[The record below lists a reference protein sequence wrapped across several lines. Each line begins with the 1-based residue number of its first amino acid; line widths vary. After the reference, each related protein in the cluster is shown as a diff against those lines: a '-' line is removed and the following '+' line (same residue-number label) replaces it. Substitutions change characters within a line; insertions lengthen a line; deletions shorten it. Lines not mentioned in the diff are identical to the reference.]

1 MAPNTRE
8 SASVFEYLIT
18 NYRWFFVVVFL
29 MPMSIVYELYLLGRN
44 TWTFMTYKTAPFK
57 HSQRVADIVAQ
68 IKKWGESGG
77 KTKMCTA
84 RPGWQ
89 AMSLRAGKYKKTYE
103 NVKINLHDIL
113 EINVEK
119 KTCRVEPMCTMGQIT
134 HALIPL
140 GWTLPVVPELDD
152 LTVGGLV
159 SGVGIETS
167 SHKYGLF
174 QHICLSF
181 EVVLPDS
188 R

>member
-1 MAPNTRE
+1 
-8 SASVFEYLIT
+8 
-18 NYRWFFVVVFL
+18 
-29 MPMSIVYELYLLGRN
+29 MPMSIVYEVYLLIRN
-44 TWTFMTYKTAPFK
+44 TWAFMTYKTAPDK
-57 HSQRVADIVAQ
+57 HTKRVARISTQ
-68 IKKWGESGG
+68 IKKWASEGG

-103 NVKINLHDIL
+103 NVKIDLHDIL
-113 EINVEK
+113 EVNVDN

-134 HALIPL
+134 HSLLPL

-167 SHKYGLF
+167 SHKFGLF

-188 R
+188 RSVHYI